1 MNRELRK
8 ALNAVT
14 DELVPDI
21 IAALQAENGATYPVT
36 VNRENVT
43 ASHTDREGIYLEPYF
58 LPAPTQYLGFQQSAR
73 LYTGVYQVS
82 VVYPAGWGTE
92 IADIIAGV
100 IVNSPKW
107 KSMRIGTQRI
117 QLAEAPYCSGVLE
130 DVDAARVPVTI
141 SYTYCA

>member
-1 MNRELRK
+1 MNKELRK
-8 ALNAVT
+8 ALNAVV

-21 IAALQAENGATYPVT
+21 VAALFEETGATYDVR

-43 ASHTDREGIYLEPYF
+43 ADHSSREGIYLEPYF
-58 LPAPTQYLGFQQSAR
+58 LPAPTQYLGFQQTAR

-92 IADIIAGV
+92 IADTIAGV
-100 IVNSPKW
+100 IVNSHKW
-107 KSMRIGTQRI
+107 KTMRIGTQHI
-117 QLAEAPYCSGVLE
+117 QLAEAPYYSGVLE